1 MFIVIL
7 TGIGKDV
14 HVRMN
19 RGTAAKNNLL
29 KRKESKSMATVIK
42 DRLKEIGTIIQ
53 EGIDSEGVLR
63 ILHLLEVPGYS
74 KELIEDLTLY
84 SELLPL
90 AQEMPFT
97 PERRYLHFLWDA
109 LDKLPICLNAN
120 FSILFRRLIA
130 GRLFKRCGAGFM
142 AEENLRFNFAQNLDV
157 GDFVF
162 VNRGV
167 FIDTKGGVS
176 IGNSV
181 GIAEDVRIFTHGHS
195 EASHI
200 VREYKPVI
208 IKDYAKIYT
217 GAIIFPGVT
226 IGEQGIVAA
235 HAVVTKDVPANMV
248 VAGSPAQVVRERK
261 TEGKSGD
268 ALDHIWLF

>member
-1 MFIVIL
+1 M
-7 TGIGKDV
+7 GKII
-14 HVRMN
+14 
-19 RGTAAKNNLL
+19 
-29 KRKESKSMATVIK
+29 SKK
-42 DRLKEIGTIIQ
+42 LEEIGTIIKG
-53 EGIDSEGVLR
+53 GIDTEGVLR
-63 ILHLLEVPGYS
+63 ILHLLEVPQYS
-74 KELIEDLTLY
+74 KELIEDLTIY
-84 SELLPL
+84 SEMLPL
-90 AQEMPFT
+90 AREMPFT
-97 PERRYLHFLWDA
+97 PEQRYLHFLWDT
-109 LDKLPICLNAN
+109 LDKLPICINAS

-130 GRLFKRCGAGFM
+130 ERLFKRCGAGFT
-142 AEENLRFNFAQNLDV
+142 AEENFRFNFGQKLEI

-162 VNRGV
+162 FDRGV

-181 GIAEDVRIFTHGHS
+181 GITEDVRIFTHSHS

-200 VREYKPVI
+200 VREYNPVT

-217 GAIIFPGVT
+217 GAVILPGVT
-226 IGEQGIVAA
+226 IGEQAIVAA

-268 ALDHIWLF
+268 ELDHIWLF